1 MITINNIE
9 EITPTNHDP
18 FDLPIGGEFRYKID
32 LNDKRSLII
41 YAHVSYPK
49 VKILSLDISFN
60 NYSSDYDWDLYPY
73 KLMQHVSLR
82 FAKRMLKEM
91 RKTGHYDEVFVKY
104 LKRS

>member
-18 FDLPIGGEFRYKID
+18 FDLAIGGEFRYNID
-32 LNDKRSLII
+32 LSDERSLSIH
-41 YAHVSYPK
+41 AHVSYPK
-49 VKILSLDISFN
+49 VKIHYLDIVFV
-60 NYSSDYDWDLYPY
+60 NYSSDYGWRLYPY
-73 KLMQHVSLR
+73 KAIECVSLR

-91 RKTGHYDEVFVKY
+91 RKTGRYDEVFVKY